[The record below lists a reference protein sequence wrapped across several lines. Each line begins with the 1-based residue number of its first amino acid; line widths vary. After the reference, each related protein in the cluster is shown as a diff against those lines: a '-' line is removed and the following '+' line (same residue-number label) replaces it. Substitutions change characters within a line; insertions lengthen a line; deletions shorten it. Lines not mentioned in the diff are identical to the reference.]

1 MENIFTKTLI
11 FFYMDYHCSFATVNT
26 VATLDVTVKEI
37 SYIVN

>member
-1 MENIFTKTLI
+1 MENIFTKNINILLRVVI
-11 FFYMDYHCSFATVNT
+11 SFATVNT